1 MLAVVMLARLIS
13 DRLGVPYTIVL
24 VICGL
29 VYAGLPGPNV
39 HLEPDIV
46 LFLVIPP
53 LLYAAAL
60 RSSLLAIGAALAAVD
75 DMQARRDI
83 PPSTADAMRAA
94 LRRRADRHQAS
105 FSMLTS
111 SDGEIGWTPELEAAI
126 RAQHAVI
133 GAQRDELLR
142 WRDSGRMSDVCFR
155 SLQHELDLEERTLPG
170 G

>member
-1 MLAVVMLARLIS
+1 
-13 DRLGVPYTIVL
+13 
-24 VICGL
+24 L

-60 RSSLLAIGAALAAVD
+60 RSSLLAIGAALAAVG
-75 DMQARRDI
+75 RRGATF
-83 PPSTADAMRAA
+83 PRRRPMRCAA